1 MTREQDGYVAQLN
14 RALDFGSSGRR
25 FESCRGHIKQETMP
39 FGMVLCFQN
48 KSKQKFEICEENKEL
63 ER

>member
-1 MTREQDGYVAQLN
+1 
-14 RALDFGSSGRR
+14 
-25 FESCRGHIKQETMP
+25 MP